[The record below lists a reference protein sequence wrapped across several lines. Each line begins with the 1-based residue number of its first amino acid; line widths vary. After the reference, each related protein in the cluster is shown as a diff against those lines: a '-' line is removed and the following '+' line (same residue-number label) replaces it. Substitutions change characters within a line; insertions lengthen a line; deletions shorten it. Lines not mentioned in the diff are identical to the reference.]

1 MNKNDIEKQFNDL
14 TELYKQFV
22 NIFNEWHWSYNEE
35 EDFYN
40 MNKIQNIYFLW
51 SDLLEH
57 NGKIKKNGIKGYIYI
72 E

>member
-1 MNKNDIEKQFNDL
+1 MKEQFNNL

-22 NIFNEWHWSYNEE
+22 DILNEWNWSNDDK

-40 MNKIQNIYFLW
+40 MNKMQNIYFLW

-72 E
+72 DEE